1 VPTDRGK
8 YPSPRDVVV
17 EVPTLTAE
25 RQKIRAAEWLY
36 RWNLSMS
43 ILGIV
48 FTILTFVGVFTLVL
62 RNFFEGFGLTEF
74 EVLFILLAV
83 VLTVIFGFGFY
94 LDKFLRFWSAQ
105 TTVATVRNQ
114 FLTSALYQKEL
125 LIMKYSQVPQ
135 MEGLLHLVE
144 ALPDSPA
151 KAQLV
156 EHFRDSL
163 RKLRQTIESK
173 EWQVAPEERTY

>member
-1 VPTDRGK
+1 M
-8 YPSPRDVVV
+8 S
-17 EVPTLTAE
+17 AE

-62 RNFFEGFGLTEF
+62 RQFFAEFGLNEA
-74 EVLFILLAV
+74 EVLLVLLAV

-125 LIMKYSQVPQ
+125 LIMKYSQIPQ
-135 MEGLLHLVE
+135 MQGLLQLIE
-144 ALPDSPA
+144 ELPDSPA
-151 KAQLV
+151 KTRLV

-163 RKLRQTIESK
+163 RKLQKTIDTKAWE
-173 EWQVAPEERTY
+173 VAPEERTY

>member
-1 VPTDRGK
+1 MLGNSGK
-8 YPSPRDVVV
+8 YPFARDVGYVG
-17 EVPTLTAE
+17 TRMSAE

-62 RNFFEGFGLTEF
+62 RQYFAEFGLNEV
-74 EVLFILLAV
+74 EVLLVLLLV
-83 VLTVIFGFGFY
+83 VLTIIFGFGFY